1 MKLIQILDISEPS
14 HIKPGMI
21 LCPMMLKP
29 ASPWLITRP
38 AMTGE
43 PILREGKIVILDNRR
58 ENKFWA
64 IPLSHPMMNP
74 ELICVDLVFNPNK
87 FKIYRIE
94 AMETRPETEKTE

>member
-21 LCPMMLKP
+21 LCPMPNTDLQF
-29 ASPWLITRP
+29 LITRP

-43 PILREGKIVILDNRR
+43 PTLREGKIVILDNRR

-64 IPLSHPMMNP
+64 ILLSHPMMNP
-74 ELICVDLVFNPNK
+74 ELICVDLVFDPNT
-87 FKIYRIE
+87 FKIYQIE
-94 AMETRPETEKTE
+94 AMATGPETEKTE